1 MDVKFW
7 VVGFLVPVSV
17 LTQLSAEEVSPRDST
32 EIQAVSPEISEPAR
46 AVDTI
51 VLSEDEMEEAENR
64 LEDSLDALEDRLED
78 SVRVSEAKIDTI
90 DASELESK
98 ISYGVQAFTRFIS
111 KSRAQGYGGGVVL
124 QPLLLG
130 LHLKPVYD
138 LAHRDRVLKAWDFPD
153 LVDGYSP
160 VLTIGALFY
169 GGVGKGT
176 RVGFGG
182 WKGDLFFG
190 SEEQESDSIM
200 VLKVETLYGGLLLE
214 KVFLKGNMNFFVGGI
229 VGGGKINVDRGYQ
242 SANAFKA
249 VWDRYNDK
257 TEKAE
262 AVFTGFEIH
271 SGFTVTVLPWM
282 HLGADVNGLLM
293 LSLNGFGTGRGFI
306 SFNPGVRLRL
316 TLGNLG

>member
-1 MDVKFW
+1 MRLFTNSRRFTMDVKFW

-17 LTQLSAEEVSPRDST
+17 LTQLSAEDVSPRDST
-32 EIQAVSPEISEPAR
+32 EILAISPEISEPAR

-78 SVRVSEAKIDTI
+78 SIRAIEAKIDTI
-90 DASELESK
+90 DASELDSK

-138 LAHRDRVLKAWDFPD
+138 LAHRDRVLKTWDFPD

-169 GGVGKGT
+169 GGVGKGI

-200 VLKVETLYGGLLLE
+200 VLKVETLYGGLLAAERSMLTE
-214 KVFLKGNMNFFVGGI
+214 DTRAQMRSRLSGTGI
-229 VGGGKINVDRGYQ
+229 MMRRKRQKPLSPGL
-242 SANAFKA
+242 
-249 VWDRYNDK
+249 RYI
-257 TEKAE
+257 A
-262 AVFTGFEIH
+262 
-271 SGFTVTVLPWM
+271 VLPLQCFHGCIWGQM
-282 HLGADVNGLLM
+282 SMDC
-293 LSLNGFGTGRGFI
+293 
-306 SFNPGVRLRL
+306 
-316 TLGNLG
+316 

>member
-1 MDVKFW
+1 VI
-7 VVGFLVPVSV
+7 
-17 LTQLSAEEVSPRDST
+17 ST

-229 VGGGKINVDRGYQ
+229 VGGGKINVEEDTRAQ
-242 SANAFKA
+242 MRS
-249 VWDRYNDK
+249 RL
-257 TEKAE
+257 
-262 AVFTGFEIH
+262 
-271 SGFTVTVLPWM
+271 SGTDIMIRRKRQKLLSPGLRFIAVLP
-282 HLGADVNGLLM
+282 LLCFHGCIWGQM
-293 LSLNGFGTGRGFI
+293 LMDC
-306 SFNPGVRLRL
+306 
-316 TLGNLG
+316 